1 MKRRLAQAL
10 ITSVVVSSLVITP
23 LMAAPS
29 VDDLKEDKKA
39 VENEVGSLQ
48 NQLKEMISKINQ
60 LEEDLIAK
68 GEEITQAQEDLTE
81 AEAIEKQQ
89 YEDMKLRI
97 KFMYEE
103 GDTSMME
110 TLVASESFSELV
122 SKAEYV
128 QNVHTYDREKLKE
141 YADTKQ
147 QITELKSTLETE
159 KETMESLQ
167 AEYEEQ
173 EEQLNTT
180 ISEKQE
186 EISDLD
192 EQIEEAIAAAER
204 EAEEKRKAEE
214 AAAAAAAAAAN
225 NQNNGN
231 NGGGNNN
238 SGGNGGSGN
247 ANTNNNSN
255 NGGSGNAN
263 NDNSAGGSG
272 SGSSG
277 GSSGG
282 GLANADGSKGS
293 IIVSAARSQIGVPY
307 VWGGTTPGVGL
318 DCSGL
323 TQYCYRVAGISIP
336 RTSSQQLAQ
345 GTKVSNPQPGDICW
359 TPGHVAIYIGGGRMI
374 EAQQTGVPVCESN
387 VRVTYYL
394 RF

>member
-1 MKRRLAQAL
+1 MKKRLVQAL

-29 VDDLKEDKKA
+29 VDDLKENKKA
-39 VENEVGSLQ
+39 AEDEVGSLQ
-48 NQLKEMISKINQ
+48 NQLKEMIGKINQ

-68 GEEITQAQEDLTE
+68 GEEITQAEADLTE
-81 AEAIEKQQ
+81 AEETEKQQ

-110 TLVASESFSELV
+110 TLVTSESFSELV

-128 QNVHTYDREKLKE
+128 QNVHTYDRDKLQE

-147 QITELKSTLETE
+147 QIADLKSTLETE
-159 KETMESLQ
+159 KENMESLQ
-167 AEYEEQ
+167 TEYEEQ
-173 EEQLNTT
+173 EEELNTT
-180 ISEKQE
+180 ISEKQA
-186 EISDLD
+186 EISNLD
-192 EQIEEAIAAAER
+192 EQIEEAIEAAAR

-214 AAAAAAAAAAN
+214 AAAAAAAAAN
-225 NQNNGN
+225 NRN
-231 NGGGNNN
+231 NGGGN
-238 SGGNGGSGN
+238 
-247 ANTNNNSN
+247 AN
-255 NGGSGNAN
+255 NGGSGNN
-263 NDNSAGGSG
+263 NGGGSG
-272 SGSSG
+272 GGSYGGGNAGG

-282 GLANADGSKGS
+282 GGALINGDGSKGS

-374 EAQQTGVPVCESN
+374 EAQQSGVPVCESN

>member
-1 MKRRLAQAL
+1 MKRRLVQAL
-10 ITSVVVSSLVITP
+10 ITSIVVSSLVITP
-23 LMAAPS
+23 LLAAPS

-39 VENEVGSLQ
+39 AENEVGSLQ
-48 NQLKEMISKINQ
+48 NQLKDMIGKINQ

-68 GEEITQAQEDLTE
+68 GEEITQAEADLTE
-81 AEAIEKQQ
+81 AEETEKQQ

-103 GDTSMME
+103 GDTSMVE
-110 TLVASESFSELV
+110 TLVTSESFSELV

-128 QNVHTYDREKLKE
+128 QNVHTYDRDKLQE

-147 QITELKSTLETE
+147 QIAELKSTLETE
-159 KETMESLQ
+159 KENMESLQ
-167 AEYEEQ
+167 TEYEEQ
-173 EEQLNTT
+173 EEELNTT

-186 EISDLD
+186 EISNLD
-192 EQIEEAIAAAER
+192 EQIEEAIEAAAR

-214 AAAAAAAAAAN
+214 AAAAAAAAAN
-225 NQNNGN
+225 NR
-231 NGGGNNN
+231 NN
-238 SGGNGGSGN
+238 SGG
-247 ANTNNNSN
+247 N
-255 NGGSGNAN
+255 NGGSGNTN
-263 NDNSAGGSG
+263 NGGGNGSGGNYAGGG
-272 SGSSG
+272 NNGG
-277 GSSGG
+277 GSESGG
-282 GLANADGSKGS
+282 GALINGDGSKGS
-293 IIVSAARSQIGVPY
+293 IIVNAARSQIGVPY

-336 RTSSQQLAQ
+336 RTSSQQLAR

-374 EAQQTGVPVCESN
+374 EAQQSGVPVCESN

>member
-1 MKRRLAQAL
+1 MKKRLAQAL

-39 VENEVGSLQ
+39 AENEVGSLQ
-48 NQLKEMISKINQ
+48 SQLKEMIGKINQ

-68 GEEITQAQEDLTE
+68 GEEITQAEADLAE
-81 AEAIEKQQ
+81 AEETEKQQ

-110 TLVASESFSELV
+110 TLVSSESFSELV

-128 QNVHTYDREKLKE
+128 QNVHTYDRDKLEE

-147 QITELKSTLETE
+147 QIADMKSTLETE
-159 KETMESLQ
+159 KEKMESLQ
-167 AEYEEQ
+167 TEYEAQ
-173 EEQLNTT
+173 EEELNTT
-180 ISEKQE
+180 ITEKQE
-186 EISDLD
+186 EISNLD
-192 EQIEEAIAAAER
+192 EQIEEAIEAAER

-214 AAAAAAAAAAN
+214 AAAAAAAAAN
-225 NQNNGN
+225 NSQNNGGSSN
-231 NGGGNNN
+231 NG
-238 SGGNGGSGN
+238 SNGGSGN
-247 ANTNNNSN
+247 GSN
-255 NGGSGNAN
+255 NGNSGNSGNGSGN
-263 NDNSAGGSG
+263 GGY
-272 SGSSG
+272 
-277 GSSGG
+277 GG
-282 GLANADGSKGS
+282 GGALANADGSKGS
-293 IIVSAARSQIGVPY
+293 IIVSAARSQLGVPY

-323 TQYCYRVAGISIP
+323 TQYCYRMAGISIP
-336 RTSSQQLAQ
+336 RTSSAQLSA

-374 EAQQTGVPVCESN
+374 EAQQTGVPVCESK